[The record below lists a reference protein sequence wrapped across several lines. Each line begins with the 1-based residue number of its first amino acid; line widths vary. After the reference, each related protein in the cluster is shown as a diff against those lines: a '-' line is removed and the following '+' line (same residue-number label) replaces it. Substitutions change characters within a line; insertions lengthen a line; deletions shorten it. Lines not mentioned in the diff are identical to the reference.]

1 MAPIP
6 EKRTNTPAIQT
17 GAILF
22 DMDGVLVDS
31 RAAIDRVR
39 RRWAA
44 RHGLD
49 EDAVLCQPH
58 GQKTRDLVAAM
69 APHLD
74 VAEEVAWLDADEER
88 DLEGIEPIR
97 GAACLLGELTAGEWA
112 VVTSSGHE
120 LAIRRLTAARLPLPV
135 TMISGDMVTRGK
147 PAPEGYL
154 RAAQRLGRQ
163 PDACV
168 VVEDAP
174 AGIEAGRAAG
184 MRVIGVATTY
194 PRQQLI
200 GCVGVVTDLCGIDV
214 RKDASRITLVLQPHD

>member
-1 MAPIP
+1 MARTP
-6 EKRTNTPAIQT
+6 EECTNSLSIRA
-17 GAILF
+17 AAVLF

-31 RAAIDRVR
+31 RAAIERVR

-49 EDAVLCQPH
+49 EDAVVRLPH
-58 GQKTRDLVAAM
+58 GQKTRDIVAAV
-69 APHLD
+69 APQLD

-88 DLEGIEPIR
+88 DLRGITAVR
-97 GAACLLGELTAGEWA
+97 GAADLLDGLESGEWA

-120 LAIRRLTAARLPLPV
+120 LATHRLAAARLPLPR
-135 TMISGDMVTRGK
+135 TLISGETVTQGK

-154 RAAQRLGRQ
+154 LAAARLGKR
-163 PDACV
+163 PDECI

-174 AGIEAGRAAG
+174 AGIEAGLAAG

-194 PRQQLI
+194 PRSRLA
-200 GCVGVVTDLCGIDV
+200 GCTAIVTDLSEILV
-214 RKDASRITLVLQPHD
+214 RRDGRDITLVLPPND

>member
-1 MAPIP
+1 MALMP
-6 EKRTNTPAIQT
+6 EKRTNNLVIQT

-31 RAAIDRVR
+31 RAAIERVR

-44 RHGLD
+44 RRGLD
-49 EDAVLCQPH
+49 EDTVVRLPH
-58 GQKTRDLVAAM
+58 GQKTRDIVAM
-69 APHLD
+69 VAPHLD

-88 DLEGIEPIR
+88 DLEGIDSIR
-97 GAACLLGELTAGEWA
+97 GAAHLLGDLAPGEWA
-112 VVTSSGHE
+112 VVTSSGHD
-120 LAIRRLTAARLPLPV
+120 LATRRLTAARLPLPL
-135 TMISGDMVTRGK
+135 TLIAGEMVTQGK

-154 RAAQRLGRQ
+154 LAAKRLGKR
-163 PDACV
+163 PDDCI

-194 PRQQLI
+194 PRSRLA
-200 GCVGVVTDLCGIDV
+200 GCAAIVTDLSEIDV
-214 RKDASRITLVLQPHD
+214 RRDGPDIILVLPPHG